1 MNLLWIDSSV
11 EKYEL
16 FVNSVNTNTIPIVY
30 FPHTTREE
38 LLGQCTQVDRIA
50 IASYSDTRI
59 EGEPLWSDANV
70 EFMKRVID
78 TYQVKHI
85 DFLACNTLDDPRWN
99 KLFTLPVIVG
109 ASDNKTGNLK
119 YGGDWIMETTSE
131 NVETIYF
138 TESIQYYTYL
148 LDSIALLTSVVSNRS
163 LYIQG
168 NLNVYFSKELTTFKK
183 VAESYSAISCGSY
196 YTVGIKNGLLYGCGG
211 NPNGQLGNGTTDNKS
226 TFTAMTSVG
235 QTFTK
240 VAASFTTVALT
251 STGLLYTCGADQ
263 LTGVNNLV
271 LTAMTQPAG
280 VTFTDIAC
288 GYFHTVAISSTG
300 LLYSSGSNQYGQLGI
315 PGGNRTAM
323 TFITSAGATF
333 TQIACGAYH
342 TVALTSTG
350 LLYAWGRNNV
360 GQLGIGTLVDK
371 NVLTPVIQPY
381 GGVVFTQIA
390 CGTYHTVALT
400 STGLLYA
407 CGRNQFGQLGDGTL
421 INKTVLVP
429 MTLPSATFTKI
440 ACGLDYTIAIS
451 TTGMYGC
458 GANQYGQL
466 GDGTVDNKS
475 ILTAL
480 PSTFTQVSCGYYHTV
495 GINTDVYSCGDN
507 SYGQLGN
514 GNVGNKQPFT
524 LVSTMDSYAFNDNTI
539 HVIKNGLLYAYGYN
553 QFGQLGDGT
562 LVNKSTL
569 TAMTPVGVTF
579 IKVESSVR
587 HTVAL
592 TSTGLLYACG
602 RNQYGQ
608 LGDGTFVDKNVLT
621 PMTLPEGVVFTQIA
635 CGTNHTVALTST
647 GLLYGCGDN
656 FYGQLGDGTLV
667 NKNILTPMTSVGAVF
682 TQIACGFSFT
692 IALTSS
698 GLYGCGDNL
707 YGQLGDGTT
716 VNKNILTPMTVGGTF
731 THIACGYYHTIALSS
746 TGVYAC
752 GSNQYGQLGD
762 GTTVDKNTL
771 TAMQLPYTTIHQIA
785 CGAKHSVVYTS
796 SGIYACGY
804 NLYGQIDLTSTNY
817 STLTQ
822 VDTSSIANDLITYT
836 NVPIIDTITSNI
848 DLSIVESYLQQFPK
862 QTHVEIKQFTSSSF
876 TNVNMDLFRKVTKM
890 YAIACPPQSDLP
902 LRQFMASPTTLMIL
916 SSTIQ
921 LSDNNV
927 VATIS
932 SNGTDTYLN
941 GRIWP
946 LGATERIG
954 RYGVQLVGNASSAVL
969 ILPDTPVPS
978 RYSSRSIGT
987 FRAGTTTL
995 GSATVS
1001 RDQHFAAGRAMVVQK
1016 VEQNRIPKVGV
1027 LDSSQRTSLR
1037 VASLGNLRTQF
1048 ATRNGNDV
1056 KSALI
1061 RTRNAGA
1068 VAPKKKN
1075 KLNT

>member
-11 EKYEL
+11 NKYEV
-16 FVNSVNTNTIPIVY
+16 FVNSVNSNTIPIVY
-30 FPHTTREE
+30 FPHTTRED
-38 LLGQCTQVDRIA
+38 LLAQCVQVDRIA

-59 EGEPLWSDANV
+59 EGEPLWSDANL
-70 EFMKRVID
+70 EFMKKIID

-85 DFLACNTLDDPRWN
+85 DFLACNTLQDPRWEN
-99 KLFTLPVIVG
+99 LFTLPVIVG
-109 ASDNKTGNLK
+109 ASDNQTGNLK

-131 NVETIYF
+131 NVEAIYF
-138 TESIQYYTYL
+138 KESIQYYTYL
-148 LDSIALLTSVVSNRS
+148 LDPIALLTGVVSNRS

-168 NLNVYFSKELTTFKK
+168 NLNAYFSKELTTFKK
-183 VAESYSAISCGSY
+183 VAESYSFIACGAY
-196 YTVGIKNGLLYGCGG
+196 HTIGIKNGLLYASGA
-211 NPNGQLGNGTTDNKS
+211 NANGQLGNGTTDNKS
-226 TFTAMTSVG
+226 TFTAMTPIG

-240 VAASFTTVALT
+240 VAASISTVALT
-251 STGLLYTCGADQ
+251 STGRLYTCGANQ
-263 LTGVNNLV
+263 LTGANTLV
-271 LTAMTQPAG
+271 LTAMTQPVG
-280 VTFTDIAC
+280 VTFTQVAC
-288 GYFHTVAISSTG
+288 GYYHTVAISSTG

-323 TFITSAGATF
+323 TFIISPYVGATF

-350 LLYAWGRNNV
+350 LLYACGRNQV
-360 GQLGIGTLVDK
+360 GQLGDGTFVDK
-371 NVLTPVIQPY
+371 NVFTVMTQPA
-381 GGVVFTQIA
+381 GAVFTQIA

-407 CGRNQFGQLGDGTL
+407 CGRNQFGQLGNGTL
-421 INKTVLVP
+421 LGNTILVP

-458 GANQYGQL
+458 GVNQFGQL
-466 GDGTVDNKS
+466 GDGTVDNKT
-475 ILTAL
+475 ILTTL

-495 GINTDVYSCGDN
+495 GINTHVYACGDN
-507 SYGQLGN
+507 QFGQVGN
-514 GNVGNKQPFT
+514 GNFGNKQPFT

-569 TAMTPVGVTF
+569 TAMTHVGVTF
-579 IKVESSVR
+579 IKVASSTRHTVALTSTGLLYACGANQFGQLGDGTFVDKNVLTPMSSVGEVLTHIACGAY

-602 RNQYGQ
+602 RNQFGQ
-608 LGDGTFVDKNVLT
+608 V
-621 PMTLPEGVVFTQIA
+621 
-635 CGTNHTVALTST
+635 
-647 GLLYGCGDN
+647 
-656 FYGQLGDGTLV
+656 GDGTLV
-667 NKNILTPMTSVGAVF
+667 NKSTLTLMTLGEPCS
-682 TQIACGFSFT
+682 QIACGEFFT
-692 IALTSS
+692 IAITSS

-716 VNKNILTPMTVGGTF
+716 VDKNVLTLMTIGTF
-731 THIACGYYHTIALSS
+731 TQIACGYYHTIALSS
-746 TGVYAC
+746 TGVYGC
-752 GSNQYGQLGD
+752 GRNQYGQLGD
-762 GTTVDKNTL
+762 GTLVNKTTL
-771 TAMQLPYTTIHQIA
+771 TAMIPPTGTITQIA
-785 CGAKHSVVYTS
+785 CGATHSVVYTS

-804 NLYGQIDLTSTNY
+804 NLYGQIDATSTNY

-822 VDTSSIANDLITYT
+822 IDTSIVANDLITYT
-836 NVPIIDTITSNI
+836 NVPIIETITSNT
-848 DLSIVESYLQQFPK
+848 DLSIVELYLQQFPK

-876 TNVNMDLFRKVTKM
+876 TNVDMDLFRKVTKI
-890 YAIACPPQSDLP
+890 YAIACPSQSDLP

-932 SNGTDTYLN
+932 SNGTNTFLN

-954 RYGVQLVGNASSAVL
+954 RYVIQLVGNASSAIL

-995 GSATVS
+995 GSDTVS
-1001 RDQHFAAGRAMVVQK
+1001 RDQRFAAGRSMVVQK

-1056 KSALI
+1056 KSALL

-1075 KLNT
+1075 A